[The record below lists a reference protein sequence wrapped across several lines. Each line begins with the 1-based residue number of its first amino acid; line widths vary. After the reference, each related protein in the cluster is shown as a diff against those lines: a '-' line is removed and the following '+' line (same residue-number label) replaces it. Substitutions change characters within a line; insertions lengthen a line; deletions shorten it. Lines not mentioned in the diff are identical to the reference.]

1 MIIIIVKTVANNK
14 YINQNLRN
22 IIEIVLQRLEPSL
35 NTFKRIFGQL
45 FLTIISQVISV
56 VLQPEL
62 IVSKQ

>member
-45 FLTIISQVISV
+45 LTIISQVISV